1 MLVGVPRVPSF
12 YYYYPLLKTFF
23 ERLGCETIPSRAT
36 SGQTIENLSI
46 SPTDEPCI
54 SVKLAFPHTQE
65 LLHSGVDYICLP
77 VLISSNRS
85 SYYCPKHIGLPAM
98 VVNGLAAPPV
108 KFLNP
113 RIDWRSN
120 PKQGLSSFIALGER
134 LGRSR
139 RSSRAALEAACIFQ
153 AEFQEIAASQMLT
166 YPEALEQL
174 AGVARLKRHR
184 PYNIRAR
191 FNRQLRIGVVAHSY
205 VLYDYI
211 GHDLVGRLREMG
223 TVLVPEM
230 IPRAEIRKSLAEVSY
245 GEELWSFE
253 QLMVGSALY
262 WLSGNLVD
270 CLVLLSS
277 FECGPVAVI
286 EVFIK
291 QEAEKQGVPLLTLT
305 VDEQTAEAGLV
316 TRIEAFLDTIPGSRQ
331 WKLYPPAGK
340 PPVVKL
346 PTALRK
352 EQVLGFPTIGKLGLA
367 LETVFSGAGVSC
379 VGPVPV
385 TKRTVELGQELAPE
399 FICHPMTVTI
409 GQMRQCLEA
418 GANTL
423 VMVAGKG
430 RCRLGWYAEI
440 QELLLKKAGYDFTMV
455 SIGSPFPLSSNYRSF
470 ARSVGQIFGGRSVSG
485 ALNSALLAYCKSLRL
500 EQGEQLLYKLRAVEE
515 KRGSADKLYAWFV
528 AEVKRSNTLSCLKRC
543 WQEFQHQCASI
554 DLVEGIKPLKV
565 RLIGE
570 IYAVFEDFVNNNL
583 ARVLGSLEGV
593 RVEIDQEITVM
604 NWLHYNVLRHPRL
617 LLRHKKIA
625 GAARPYLS
633 DLVGGHG
640 LDSIGLTALAP
651 REGVEGV
658 VHLWP
663 FTCMPEII
671 AQSILTRVVK
681 DSGLP
686 LLTIIVN
693 EQTGEAGINTRLESF
708 AHILLERRVAKEGR
722 YIT

>member
-23 ERLGCETIPSRAT
+23 ESLSCETILSKAT
-36 SGQTIENLSI
+36 SGQTMENLSI

-65 LLHSGVDYICLP
+65 LLNSGVDYICLP
-77 VLISSNRS
+77 VLISSNRF

-98 VVNGLAAPPV
+98 VVNGLEASPGKILTP
-108 KFLNP
+108 K
-113 RIDWRSN
+113 IDWRSN
-120 PKQGLSSFIALGER
+120 PKDGLGSFIYVGEQ

-139 RSSRAALEAACIFQ
+139 RSSRKALEEACIFQ
-153 AEFQEIAASQMLT
+153 EEFQEAAVSQMLT

-174 AGVARLKRHR
+174 AGVTRLKRHQ

-191 FNRQLRIGVVAHSY
+191 FNRQVRIGVIAHSY

-230 IPRAEIRKSLAEVSY
+230 IPRAEIKKSLSEVNY

-286 EVFIK
+286 EVFLK
-291 QEAEKQGVPLLTLT
+291 QEAERHRIPLLTLT

-331 WKLYPPAGK
+331 WKLHPPAGK
-340 PPVVKL
+340 GTVAIL
-346 PTALRK
+346 PTPLRK

-367 LETVFSGAGVSC
+367 LETVFSGAGISC
-379 VGPVPV
+379 VGPMPV
-385 TKRTVELGQELAPE
+385 TKRTVELGQDLAPE

-440 QELLLKKAGYDFTMV
+440 QDLLLKKAGYDFTMV
-455 SIGSPFPLSSNYRSF
+455 TIGSPFPLGSNYRLF
-470 ARSVGQIFGGRSVSG
+470 AQSLGQLFGGRSVSG
-485 ALNSALLAYCKSLRL
+485 ALSSALLAYCKSLRL
-500 EQGEQLLYKLRAVEE
+500 EQGEQLLYKLRALEE
-515 KRGSADKLYAWFV
+515 KRGSADKLFARFV
-528 AEVKRSNTLSCLKRC
+528 AGVRGSNTLSSLKRC
-543 WQEFQHQCASI
+543 WQEFQHECVSL
-554 DLVEGIKPLKV
+554 DLVEGIRPLKV

-625 GAARPYLS
+625 GAAR
-633 DLVGGHG
+633 
-640 LDSIGLTALAP
+640 
-651 REGVEGV
+651 
-658 VHLWP
+658 
-663 FTCMPEII
+663 
-671 AQSILTRVVK
+671 
-681 DSGLP
+681 
-686 LLTIIVN
+686 
-693 EQTGEAGINTRLESF
+693 
-708 AHILLERRVAKEGR
+708 
-722 YIT
+722 